1 MTATSF
7 DSLKLLMLIDNMFI
21 VQLFA
26 DRRISFEMFLPILS
40 TISKNREKPVLED
53 FIEGFRVFDKEQN
66 GFIHSAEL
74 RHLLT
79 NLGLTFILLRHIWR
93 SGFSYA
99 GLEHLV

>member
-1 MTATSF
+1 VAHVSYRPATVPVHVVSF
-7 DSLKLLMLIDNMFI
+7 FSVKYYQLMKCELCMFS
-21 VQLFA
+21 
-26 DRRISFEMFLPILS
+26 DKRISFEMFLPILN

-79 NLGLTFILLRHIWR
+79 NLGLKFVHSAICSQL
-93 SGFSYA
+93 
-99 GLEHLV
+99 

>member
-1 MTATSF
+1 MYVY
-7 DSLKLLMLIDNMFI
+7 LYI
-21 VQLFA
+21 

-53 FIEGFRVFDKEQN
+53 FVEGFRVFDKEQN

-79 NLGLTFILLRHIWR
+79 NLGVKFIYSVIYLQL
-93 SGFSYA
+93 
-99 GLEHLV
+99 

>member
-1 MTATSF
+1 MYT
-7 DSLKLLMLIDNMFI
+7 LIFSVRYYQNNI
-21 VQLFA
+21 VCIVYICL
-26 DRRISFEMFLPILS
+26 DRRISFEMFLPVLS

-79 NLGLTFILLRHIWR
+79 NLGLKF
-93 SGFSYA
+93 
-99 GLEHLV
+99 V

>member
-1 MTATSF
+1 
-7 DSLKLLMLIDNMFI
+7 
-21 VQLFA
+21 
-26 DRRISFEMFLPILS
+26 MFLPILS

-79 NLGLTFILLRHIWR
+79 NLGLILPLC
-93 SGFSYA
+93 SL
-99 GLEHLV
+99 GLEHCGRRVAIPPSS

>member
-1 MTATSF
+1 
-7 DSLKLLMLIDNMFI
+7 MFS
-21 VQLFA
+21 
-26 DRRISFEMFLPILS
+26 DKRISFEMFLPILN

-79 NLGLTFILLRHIWR
+79 NLGLKFVHSAICSQL
-93 SGFSYA
+93 
-99 GLEHLV
+99 

>member
-1 MTATSF
+1 M
-7 DSLKLLMLIDNMFI
+7 
-21 VQLFA
+21 VWLFL

-79 NLGLTFILLRHIWR
+79 NLGLILPLC
-93 SGFSYA
+93 FL
-99 GLEHLV
+99 GLEHCGRRVAIPPSS

>member
-1 MTATSF
+1 
-7 DSLKLLMLIDNMFI
+7 
-21 VQLFA
+21 
-26 DRRISFEMFLPILS
+26 MFLPVLS

-79 NLGLTFILLRHIWR
+79 NLGLKF
-93 SGFSYA
+93 
-99 GLEHLV
+99 V